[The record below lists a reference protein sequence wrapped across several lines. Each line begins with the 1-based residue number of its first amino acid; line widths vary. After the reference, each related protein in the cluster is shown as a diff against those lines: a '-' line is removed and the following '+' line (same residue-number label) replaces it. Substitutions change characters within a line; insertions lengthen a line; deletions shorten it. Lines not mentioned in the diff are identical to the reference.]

1 MDPEKPGHLCVSQA
15 TPRSGAW
22 RVWKL
27 LVERSQRP
35 SRGARMPGL
44 ASPWLLKEHR
54 ASQVNAADR
63 SLPEALLRAL
73 RPARPCKAR
82 GWAGGLGGARGT
94 EENRSLKLGVGRV
107 VQMAATRGSSAR
119 GRWWWGGGSVVG
131 GGRWRLASGSVA
143 RCFLLPG
150 PTPPRLVFLRGRETT
165 GAHKAP
171 DSPARPQGDWLPGP
185 LHTDCRGRAGG
196 AQSGPISQPVP
207 VKTEG
212 GDREAK
218 PFIKL

>member
-1 MDPEKPGHLCVSQA
+1 MWD
-15 TPRSGAW
+15 
-22 RVWKL
+22 VW
-27 LVERSQRP
+27 
-35 SRGARMPGL
+35 SRWQPLGGL
-44 ASPWLLKEHR
+44 
-54 ASQVNAADR
+54 
-63 SLPEALLRAL
+63 LPE
-73 RPARPCKAR
+73 
-82 GWAGGLGGARGT
+82 
-94 EENRSLKLGVGRV
+94 E
-107 VQMAATRGSSAR
+107 
-119 GRWWWGGGSVVG
+119 GGGGEGDPWGG

-150 PTPPRLVFLRGRETT
+150 PTPPRLVFLHGRETT